1 MAPSDPA
8 LLAAQAPPGPAFPAA
23 EAPPDPILVAAEA
36 SPDLLAVANA
46 PVVWMC
52 ALGVFAVIFAQTFV
66 YVRAARTAGPE
77 IGMSRADLKGA
88 YRAGAV
94 ASIGPSLAVVLVAVA
109 LLALFGTPAVLVRI
123 GLIGSAGTETASAG
137 IATGTAGV
145 TLGGPGYDPS
155 VFALAFIAMSLS
167 GGMWM
172 LATLLLTPVLDRG
185 GKKLGA
191 VDPAI
196 MTIIPA
202 AALLAAFSML
212 AVTEMPKSGVHLL
225 TVLSSA
231 AVMAGCLYLASALK
245 ARWLKEWALGFAIIA
260 ALAIAYL
267 AHTA

>member
-1 MAPSDPA
+1 MASLHPA
-8 LLAAQAPPGPAFPAA
+8 PLAVGAPT
-23 EAPPDPILVAAEA
+23 DI
-36 SPDLLAVANA
+36 LAVAHA
-46 PVVWMC
+46 PVVWLC

-66 YVRAARTAGPE
+66 YMRAARTAGAE
-77 IGMSRADLKGA
+77 IGMSGADLRGA

-137 IATGTAGV
+137 IATETAGV
-145 TLGGPGYDPS
+145 SLGGSGYDPS

-172 LATLLLTPVLDRG
+172 LATLLLTPVLGRG
-185 GKKLGA
+185 GKKLSA
-191 VDPAI
+191 VNPAV
-196 MTIIPA
+196 MTVIPA
-202 AALLAAFSML
+202 AALLGAFSML

-225 TVLSSA
+225 TVLCSA
-231 AVMAGCLYLASALK
+231 AVMAGCLYLAAVLR

-260 ALAIAYL
+260 ALAVAYL
-267 AHTA
+267 AHAA